1 MTDDSGITPNTEE
14 NTPVMQRRLG
24 EFGESEAAATVM
36 LLAAFKALKQ
46 DSRYKRL
53 SEEQADTCTD
63 MLTRDLY
70 GKYRAGEMDSW
81 EPPVD
86 ELLDMMTEF
95 H

>member
-1 MTDDSGITPNTEE
+1 MTEDASTTPDFEE

-24 EFGESEAAATVM
+24 EFGESEAAATAM
-36 LLAAFKALKQ
+36 LLAAFKVLKQ
-46 DSRYKRL
+46 DSRYKQL

-86 ELLDMMTEF
+86 ELLYMMTEF